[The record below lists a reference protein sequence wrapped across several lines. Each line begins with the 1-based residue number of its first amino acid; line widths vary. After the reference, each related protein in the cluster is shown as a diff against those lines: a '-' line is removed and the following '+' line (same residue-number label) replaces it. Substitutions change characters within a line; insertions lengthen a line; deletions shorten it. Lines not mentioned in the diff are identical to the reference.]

1 MNELTQLDS
10 GIVGAVASVDALARK
25 SSASILLLSDTHG
38 HYPLFQRIVLKY
50 GPASDALLFA
60 GDGMWDV
67 VRYLENAHDDE
78 RYRAA
83 LPPVLAF
90 VAGNGDGDRFRV
102 TPGGVDA
109 AGSRLPPDLRDPSSA
124 DGEQGY
130 PLAVPHNQTIT
141 ACGHR
146 IFLSHGNRYS
156 VDVSTE
162 ILVNVAKTSGCG
174 IAVFGHTHMP
184 LAETVSNVLVVNPG
198 SPARPRGYSAPGF
211 ALLQLESGRNPPI
224 VQFKKL

>member
-1 MNELTQLDS
+1 MNELVQLESGLVGNTQ
-10 GIVGAVASVDALARK
+10 SVDALARAK
-25 SSASILLLSDTHG
+25 TASILILSDTHG

-50 GPASDALLFA
+50 GPSADALLFA

-67 VRYLENAHDDE
+67 VRYLENAHEDE
-78 RYRAA
+78 QYRAA

-90 VAGNGDGDRFRV
+90 VAGNGDGDRYRV
-102 TPGGVDA
+102 CPGGQEGRMSCD
-109 AGSRLPPDLRDPSSA
+109 LPGT
-124 DGEQGY
+124 DGEQGT
-130 PLAVPHNQTIT
+130 PLAVPHTQTVT

-146 IFLSHGNRYS
+146 IFICHGNRYS

-162 ILVNVAKTSGCG
+162 VLVNVAKAADCG

-184 LAETVSNVLVVNPG
+184 HMDTVSHVLVVNPG

-211 ALLQLESGRNPPI
+211 ALLQLESGKNLPI
-224 VQFKKL
+224 VQFMKI